1 MKSLVLLGLVLIIAE
16 FSALACDCSGC
27 PTGGVCVGPSGISQK
42 FCVCVDDK
50 LLGPRSVAKH
60 FSKYLAGKKGHKSR
74 PRLRHPIRVHR
85 KKVKP
90 TKLHRKKA
98 KVGKLHRKKGSK
110 KV

>member
-1 MKSLVLLGLVLIIAE
+1 MKCLVLVSLVLIIAE

-27 PTGGVCVGPSGISQK
+27 PTGGVCVGPSGTSHK

-50 LLGPRSVAKH
+50 ILDGRAVAKH
-60 FSKYLAGKKGHKSR
+60 IAKHLGHKKGHKSKHH
-74 PRLRHPIRVHR
+74 PRMPVQVRRKKVKTAKLHR

-90 TKLHRKKA
+90 TR
-98 KVGKLHRKKGSK
+98 LHRKKGAK